1 MTRIS
6 FGILLVL
13 LGVVVEGYSN
23 DGMEH
28 FLPVLIA
35 LSMRLKLFLQYK
47 SLENLHGSYRMQIS
61 LWRLIRLHTRLE

>member
-23 DGMEH
+23 DGMEY

-35 LSMRLKLFLQYK
+35 LSMRLKLFFTVQLSNADK
-47 SLENLHGSYRMQIS
+47 PVAFDSAAHA
-61 LWRLIRLHTRLE
+61 T